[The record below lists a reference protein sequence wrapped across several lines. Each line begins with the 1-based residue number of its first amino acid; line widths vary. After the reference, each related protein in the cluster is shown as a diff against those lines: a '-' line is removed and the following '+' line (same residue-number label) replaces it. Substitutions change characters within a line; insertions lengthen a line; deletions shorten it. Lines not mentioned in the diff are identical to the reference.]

1 MAKEN
6 KKKSCFVIGPIGQPD
21 SPTRIWADELLKYVI
36 IPVVKDFGYAEPL
49 RADQISQPGLITM
62 QIIQHLINDDLI
74 VADLT
79 EQNANVYYELAVR
92 HVSRKPF
99 IQLMRQGDRIP
110 FDTKDVRT
118 ILIGTG
124 LGASGEAIDKLKQC
138 ITDIEKHGS
147 HGDNPITAAV
157 DLELM
162 RASGDTQQKT
172 LADLLEK
179 FEDMRSDFLQVALT
193 LADGM
198 TILMK
203 GQEGARSLVDIFA
216 EGDILKSESYRQA
229 VKKALKNIE
238 KKAFGGKIS
247 AS

>member
-1 MAKEN
+1 MAEKN
-6 KKKSCFVIGPIGQPD
+6 KKKTCFVIGPIGQPD
-21 SPTRIWADELLKYVI
+21 SPTRIWADSLLKYII
-36 IPVVKDFGYAEPL
+36 IPVVSDCGYAEPL

-62 QIIQHLINDDLI
+62 QIIKHLINDDLVI
-74 VADLT
+74 ADLT

-99 IQLMRQGDRIP
+99 IQLMRHGEEIP

-118 ILIGTG
+118 IPIGTG
-124 LGASGEAIDKLKQC
+124 LGASIEATDKLKQC
-138 ITDIEKHGS
+138 ITDIEEHGS

-179 FEDMRSDFLQVALT
+179 VEDMQSSIYEVGTSISSEIETLRSHHLRPVTLKASVQAEKSKQDTALR
-193 LADGM
+193 
-198 TILMK
+198 
-203 GQEGARSLVDIFA
+203 EIFRQ
-216 EGDILKSESYRQA
+216 GLKQA
-229 VKKALKNIE
+229 VEDAKRKALR
-238 KKAFGGKIS
+238 GQ
-247 AS
+247 